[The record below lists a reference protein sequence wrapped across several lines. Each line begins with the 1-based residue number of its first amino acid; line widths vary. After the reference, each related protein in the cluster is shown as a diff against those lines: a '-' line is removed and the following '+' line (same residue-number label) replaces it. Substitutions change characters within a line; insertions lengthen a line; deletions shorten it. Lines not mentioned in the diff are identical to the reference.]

1 MKANY
6 SSNSHSGRNRIV
18 VSEDD
23 IENILDAEWQK
34 RVDKVYETALRDVS
48 AQVLAV
54 FYTCL
59 SKRYGFGK
67 KRMLSLKRDVE
78 STFTLMNTDNI
89 LGKDF
94 TTQDC
99 LDYMKEKFGI
109 DLDKE
114 NMYASR

>member
-6 SSNSHSGRNRIV
+6 SSKASSGRNRIV

-23 IENILDAEWQK
+23 IKKTLDEEWQK
-34 RVDKVYETALRDVS
+34 KVDQVYEATLKDVS

-59 SKRYGFGK
+59 SKKYGFGK
-67 KRMLSLKRDVE
+67 KRMLALKRDVE
-78 STFTLMNTDNI
+78 ATFALMHTNNL

-99 LDYMKEKFGI
+99 LDYMKKEFGI

>member
-6 SSNSHSGRNRIV
+6 SSKTGMGKKV
-18 VSEDD
+18 VLSEKE
-23 IENILDAEWQK
+23 IQKALDAEWENK
-34 RVDKVYETALRDVS
+34 VDEVYNVALRDVS

-59 SKRYGFGK
+59 SKKYGFGK
-67 KRMLSLKRDVE
+67 KRMLALKRDVE
-78 STFTLMNTDNI
+78 ATFTLMNTNNI

-99 LDYMKEKFGI
+99 LDYMKKEFGI